1 MALYLQA
8 AVVTYVSSL
17 LAKLD
22 RDERGQDTLEWVML
36 GGLIAAGIVGVTVL
50 FSAQLD
56 TMFTNFGNCIDFN
69 SGTACN
75 PGF

>member
-8 AVVTYVSSL
+8 TVVSYVSTL
-17 LAKLD
+17 LEKLHSD
-22 RDERGQDTLEWVML
+22 QRGQDTLEWVML

-50 FSAQLD
+50 FSDALD
-56 TMFTNFGNCIDFN
+56 LMITNVGYCIDFA
-69 SGTACN
+69 SGTPCN